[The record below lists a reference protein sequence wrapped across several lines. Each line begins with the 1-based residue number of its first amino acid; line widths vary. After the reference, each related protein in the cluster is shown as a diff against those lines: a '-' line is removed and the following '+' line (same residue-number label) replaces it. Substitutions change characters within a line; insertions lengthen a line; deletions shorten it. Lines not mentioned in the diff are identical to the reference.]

1 MTGPTL
7 FDTDVVIL
15 GGGPVGCLLAVLLR
29 DAGVQVVLVE
39 RDVEPYS
46 LPRAIV
52 MDDEIQR
59 FFHLHG
65 MGDFLLER
73 ADRLERAD
81 FVDNDGNVVIGVDI
95 PDVGLMGVRPVVAHY
110 QPELDAMLRRE
121 VITRG
126 ADARWGRTVADM
138 TDRGDHVETLL
149 DDGTRVI
156 SRWFVGCDGA
166 SSWTRRH
173 VGLELEDLQFDQ
185 PWLVVDVELND
196 GATVDLPLGVRQYCE
211 TARPVTYV
219 KGVRRFRRWEFQIQS
234 DEDADALNTEA
245 SLWSLLSRWVTPA
258 DARLVRSANY
268 RFHAVVAPQMRSGN
282 VFLAGDSA
290 HQTPPF
296 AGQGLNSGMRD
307 AVNLAW
313 KMGWVVAGHV
323 DAGDTLDGDD
333 LLDSYTVERVPHV
346 RRSVRSA
353 VDMGKLIDQIAGHES
368 HGVGVDAGYGGDTAS
383 PFLETGIV
391 VHGDPRVGRQFWH
404 QADVER
410 LATAGAGQFVL
421 VVKSDEVQV
430 PELLSRWPVAR
441 VVDPSA
447 TTGSH
452 AVLVRPD
459 LYVAGVAVDA
469 AELSRLGVMMD
480 EMVSSPRDA

>member
-1 MTGPTL
+1 VTTSGVGT
-7 FDTDVVIL
+7 TSDVLIL

-29 DAGVQVVLVE
+29 DAGVDVVLVE
-39 RDVEPYS
+39 RDLEPYS

-59 FFHLHG
+59 IFHLHG
-65 MGDFLLER
+65 MGEFLLER

-81 FVDNDGNVVIGVDI
+81 FVDNAGNVVIGVDI
-95 PDVGLMGVRPVVAHY
+95 LEAGLMGVRPVVAHY

-121 VITRG
+121 VVSRG
-126 ADARWGRTVADM
+126 ADARWGRTVTEM
-138 TDRGDHVETLL
+138 VDRGDRVETTLN
-149 DDGTRVI
+149 DGSVVV

-173 VGLELEDLQFDQ
+173 VGLTLEDLQFDQ
-185 PWLVVDVELND
+185 PWLVVDIELHED
-196 GATVDLPLGVRQYCE
+196 SDADLPLGVRQYCE

-219 KGVRRFRRWEFQIQS
+219 KGVRRFRRWEFQIQPG
-234 DEDADALNTEA
+234 EDPEQLNTGD

-268 RFHAVVAPQMRSGN
+268 RFHAVVAPQMRAGN

-313 KMGWVVAGHV
+313 KLGWVVAGHAGGRSGG
-323 DAGDTLDGDD
+323 DA
-333 LLDSYTVERVPHV
+333 LLDTYTTERVPHV

-368 HGVGVDAGYGGDTAS
+368 HGVGVDAGYGGDTDS
-383 PFLETGIV
+383 PYLEAGLV
-391 VHGDPRVGRQFWH
+391 VHGDPRAGRQFWH
-404 QADVER
+404 HPEVER
-410 LATAGAGQFVL
+410 LATDGAGRFVL
-421 VVKSDEVQV
+421 VVRSEVVQV
-430 PELLSRWPVAR
+430 PESLSRWPVSR
-441 VVDPSA
+441 VVDPQA
-447 TTGSH
+447 TTGSL

-459 LYVAGVAVDA
+459 LYVAGVAGDEPSLS
-469 AELSRLGVMMD
+469 ELAGTLVTSLR
-480 EMVSSPRDA
+480 